1 VRIVLTIHH
10 ALDLDSGAP
19 GITMLLAE
27 ALTDR
32 GHDVS
37 LVSFDDLPSVDER
50 VRALLFPLYIARLS
64 RRSDWSEVDIVDA
77 STGDAWLWSLWRSPE
92 APGLVTRSH
101 GLEHVVHEALMGEV
115 RRGKMS
121 VSRRYGLYHGGV
133 RLRQVAVSLRRADA
147 VAFLNTDERSYA
159 IDRLGVDASRAV
171 VIPHGLPEA
180 VSGQTLAT
188 NGAHPVRIAQIGSY
202 QWRKGVM
209 YAHDALTSS
218 LREHPMVRVLLLG
231 TGAPSNE
238 VLAGFPEDVREQ
250 IQVMPSYERSQLPRL
265 LEGFQIALFP
275 SLAEGFPLGLVESM
289 ACGLAP
295 IATTIPGPRDIV
307 RDGIDGLMVPP
318 ADTRALT
325 DAIDR
330 LLNNPELL
338 YRLRAGAL
346 ARAQGYTWSRT
357 LDATEAL
364 YRTVVDRRALEA
376 RH

>member
-1 VRIVLTIHH
+1 
-10 ALDLDSGAP
+10 
-19 GITMLLAE
+19 
-27 ALTDR
+27 
-32 GHDVS
+32 
-37 LVSFDDLPSVDER
+37 
-50 VRALLFPLYIARLS
+50 
-64 RRSDWSEVDIVDA
+64 
-77 STGDAWLWSLWRSPE
+77 
-92 APGLVTRSH
+92 
-101 GLEHVVHEALMGEV
+101 
-115 RRGKMS
+115 
-121 VSRRYGLYHGGV
+121 
-133 RLRQVAVSLRRADA
+133 
-147 VAFLNTDERSYA
+147 
-159 IDRLGVDASRAV
+159 
-171 VIPHGLPEA
+171 
-180 VSGQTLAT
+180 
-188 NGAHPVRIAQIGSY
+188 
-202 QWRKGVM
+202 
-209 YAHDALTSS
+209 
-218 LREHPMVRVLLLG
+218 
-231 TGAPSNE
+231 